1 MVSSVH
7 SLQRSTEQ
15 LPSLRVANRCNHQAL
30 AICGQ
35 GEGSIRADVE
45 ELKDTAIDH
54 QGETIP
60 MLGQTLDHME
70 SSLLIVITMYHLS
83 PVLIKWMSRCVR
95 SVRRL
100 MTHVPSV
107 TCNCHHHQAYRDEHP
122 PATRRVRPASSRL
135 VGVATSDPRRV
146 QIPRP
151 VAHHLCPLSPSST
164 PCVPRCTLMASSRA
178 LGDPIL
184 YRRILVA
191 HGQANTNS

>member
-1 MVSSVH
+1 MVPFVY

-15 LPSLRVANRCNHQAL
+15 LPSPCVANRCNHQAF

-83 PVLIKWMSRCVR
+83 SFIVKLMSTYIR
-95 SVRRL
+95 SML
-100 MTHVPSV
+100 ATHP
-107 TCNCHHHQAYRDEHP
+107 
-122 PATRRVRPASSRL
+122 
-135 VGVATSDPRRV
+135 
-146 QIPRP
+146 
-151 VAHHLCPLSPSST
+151 
-164 PCVPRCTLMASSRA
+164 
-178 LGDPIL
+178 
-184 YRRILVA
+184 
-191 HGQANTNS
+191 

>member
-7 SLQRSTEQ
+7 SLQRFTEQ

-83 PVLIKWMSRCVR
+83 PVLIK
-95 SVRRL
+95 
-100 MTHVPSV
+100 
-107 TCNCHHHQAYRDEHP
+107 
-122 PATRRVRPASSRL
+122 
-135 VGVATSDPRRV
+135 
-146 QIPRP
+146 
-151 VAHHLCPLSPSST
+151 
-164 PCVPRCTLMASSRA
+164 
-178 LGDPIL
+178 
-184 YRRILVA
+184 
-191 HGQANTNS
+191 